1 MRNFYKHYLKILGLL
16 FLSVFTNF
24 VFAQQADSTAS
35 AASGSTSGWNLDINV
50 ILAILAVSLLIVIL
64 ILSFLIKSSIALYK
78 IVLDKEKK
86 TGNNGKIATMI
97 IGLLLMRTAT
107 VFAQDTGAASAS
119 DAISTETILKYS
131 LLLIVALEIVA
142 IVALLRWNRF
152 FTGIEGMEEAKLE
165 RTKGG
170 SSFNNWWNS
179 INKFKSIEREDSI
192 DMGHSYDGIRE
203 LDNVLPPWFTWT
215 FIASIVFGFGYLWK
229 YHWSPN
235 PAPNQYQAYEKEVAA
250 AKIKQDA
257 YLKSRGDLVN
267 ETNVKMVDAAGI
279 EAGKKL
285 FSSNCAVCHGDKGQG
300 GVGPNLTDDYWL
312 HGGAIN
318 DIFKTIKY
326 GVVEKGMQSWK
337 DVFSPDQ
344 IADLSSYI
352 ITLHGTN
359 PPGAKEP
366 QGELFKG
373 DTTGGGA
380 TGSAD
385 SAAAKDGDSTAAK
398 K

>member
-97 IGLLLMRTAT
+97 IGLLLMSTAT

-179 INKFKSIEREDSI
+179 INKFKT
-192 DMGHSYDGIRE
+192 
-203 LDNVLPPWFTWT
+203 P
-215 FIASIVFGFGYLWK
+215 
-229 YHWSPN
+229 
-235 PAPNQYQAYEKEVAA
+235 
-250 AKIKQDA
+250 
-257 YLKSRGDLVN
+257 
-267 ETNVKMVDAAGI
+267 
-279 EAGKKL
+279 
-285 FSSNCAVCHGDKGQG
+285 
-300 GVGPNLTDDYWL
+300 
-312 HGGAIN
+312 
-318 DIFKTIKY
+318 
-326 GVVEKGMQSWK
+326 
-337 DVFSPDQ
+337 
-344 IADLSSYI
+344 
-352 ITLHGTN
+352 
-359 PPGAKEP
+359 
-366 QGELFKG
+366 
-373 DTTGGGA
+373 
-380 TGSAD
+380 
-385 SAAAKDGDSTAAK
+385 
-398 K
+398 